1 MTKQT
6 VTSLS
11 PTQVLELLPPYPI
24 VLVST
29 RTNIITVN
37 QIAYFTFAPLRIGI
51 GIAHARYTYGLLKAE
66 GAFVVNVPDPELVE
80 AVKRCGTL
88 SGRTHDKFAAAGLD
102 LEPWDVVEA
111 VGIRQCGAQIACR
124 VERELV
130 FDERTWFIGEVVAA
144 RRCEE
149 HRGAEA
155 LMCGR
160 HDYRLPGAVVSER

>member
-6 VTSLS
+6 ITSLT
-11 PTQVLELLPPYPI
+11 PTRVLDLLPPYPI
-24 VLVST
+24 VLVTT

-37 QIAYFTFAPLRIGI
+37 QIAYFTFAPLRFGI
-51 GIAHARYTYGLLKAE
+51 GIAHTRYTYGLLKAE
-66 GAFVVNVPDPELVE
+66 GAFVVNVPGPELVD
-80 AVKRCGTL
+80 AVKLCGTL

-102 LEPWDVVEA
+102 PEPWHGIDG

-124 VERELV
+124 VEQELA

-144 RRCEE
+144 RRREG

-160 HDYRLPGAVVSER
+160 HDYRLPGAMVSER